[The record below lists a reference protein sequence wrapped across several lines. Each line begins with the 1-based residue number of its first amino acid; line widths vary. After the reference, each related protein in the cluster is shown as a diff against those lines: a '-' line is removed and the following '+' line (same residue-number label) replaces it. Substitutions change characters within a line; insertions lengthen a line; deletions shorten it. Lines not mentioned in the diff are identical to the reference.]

1 MLNEK
6 MSELEMYLLDL
17 KVMEN
22 LVDNLVALVMN
33 VLNGFDQQMME
44 PRWNLMKTVVDDVRS
59 NLNITDG
66 RI

>member
-1 MLNEK
+1 

-44 PRWNLMKTVVDDVRS
+44 PRWNLMKTVVDDVHS
-59 NLNITDG
+59 NLNIING

>member
-33 VLNGFDQQMME
+33 VLNGFDQQTME